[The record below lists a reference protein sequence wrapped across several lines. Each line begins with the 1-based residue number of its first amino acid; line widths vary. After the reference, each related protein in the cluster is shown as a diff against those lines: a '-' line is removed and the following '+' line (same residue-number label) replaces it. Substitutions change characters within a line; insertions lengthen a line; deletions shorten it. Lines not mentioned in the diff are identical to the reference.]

1 MSWTNPPQRP
11 GPPGAGPPGPA
22 GRPPAGPSP
31 SSRPPADSRSAAP
44 GGLFGGVEAWL
55 HAFLAVFAAFAA
67 MAVTAW
73 LALWLLGAGDLGGG
87 TMPALVA
94 ATIALGVGGRV
105 DLKGAESASGDGL
118 LGDLIGDVSVAEGSG
133 DVDILMFGVGLVGAL
148 VLGWLFLRPL
158 RYRLVIGFDELLAH
172 MARIAV
178 FTAAALGA
186 CVMLGSDSLPIGDA
200 IPQAEAAELMGI
212 FNLGAA
218 ADFTTDTATTIG
230 FGLVWMLLAMAVALG
245 VSARGP
251 LPRMWLRY
259 RDVLRPP
266 IAGVMAVFLGAVVL
280 GILGAPFV
288 AAEAPGPKR
297 MIGGML
303 LALPNVMWL
312 LVTLGLGVEWKSSGG
327 GDFSFGLPGPLG
339 DLLDQSGSQG
349 MPITVQRLAEL
360 DSRAWWVP
368 VVSGILLLFGGT
380 VMALRAPARVKLYQH
395 AYRFAVAF
403 AITAVIAAAI
413 AQIHLKAA
421 VEILGDTMSQGGEI
435 SLHPDYLQ
443 TAGFGAL
450 WGACAGLLGGAL
462 AAWIRAVRE
471 SRNPTAAGGLRQPAT
486 PGYAG
491 HPAAGY
497 AAPGVGPGSGPG
509 PQPHPQPSRPG
520 RQPAPAPAPGP
531 APAPHPGYQPPGYQ
545 PPGPQPPGRGQP
557 PGAQPPG
564 YTPPGYTPPGQP
576 PPGYTPPGSQP
587 PPGSRP
593 PGPPGGR

>member
-11 GPPGAGPPGPA
+11 GQPAAGPPGPHGPTGPA
-22 GRPPAGPSP
+22 GRPPNGPP
-31 SSRPPADSRSAAP
+31 PNSRPPSGPRPASAA
-44 GGLFGGVEAWL
+44 GLFGGPEAWL
-55 HAFLAVFAAFAA
+55 HAFLTVFTAFAA
-67 MAVTAW
+67 MSATAW

-87 TMPALVA
+87 TMPSLVA
-94 ATIALGVGGRV
+94 ATVALGVGGKV
-105 DLKGAESASGDGL
+105 DLKGAESASSEGI

-133 DVDILMFGVGLVGAL
+133 DVDIMMFGVGLVGAL

-158 RYRLVIGFDELLAH
+158 RYRLVIGVDELIAH

-178 FTAAALGA
+178 FTAAALGG
-186 CVMLGSDSLPIGDA
+186 VVVLGKDSLPIGDA

-218 ADFTTDTATTIG
+218 AEFTTDAATTIG
-230 FGLVWMLLAMAVALG
+230 MGLVWMLLAMLVALG

-266 IAGVMAVFLGAVVL
+266 LAGVMAVFLGAVVL
-280 GILGAPFV
+280 GVIGAPFV

-339 DLLDQSGSQG
+339 DLLNQSGSQN
-349 MPITVQRLAEL
+349 MPITVGRLAEL

-380 VMALRAPARVKLYQH
+380 VSALRSPARVKLYQH
-395 AYRFAVAF
+395 AWRFGVVFAVV
-403 AITAVIAAAI
+403 AVIAAAI

-421 VEILGDTMSQGGEI
+421 VQILGDTMAQGGEI

-462 AAWIRAVRE
+462 GAWIRAVRE
-471 SRNPTAAGGLRQPAT
+471 SRNPTAGRPSGYAPRPQPA
-486 PGYAG
+486 G
-491 HPAAGY
+491 
-497 AAPGVGPGSGPG
+497 AAPGFTPPGFT
-509 PQPHPQPSRPG
+509 
-520 RQPAPAPAPGP
+520 
-531 APAPHPGYQPPGYQ
+531 PPGYQ
-545 PPGPQPPGRGQP
+545 PPASAPPGP
-557 PGAQPPG
+557 PGYTPPGQSPPG
-564 YTPPGYTPPGQP
+564 YTPPGYTPPGYP
-576 PPGYTPPGSQP
+576 PPGRQGPPHGGYPPGPQ
-587 PPGSRP
+587 
-593 PGPPGGR
+593 GPPGGAGPPRG

>member
-11 GPPGAGPPGPA
+11 GAPGAGPPGSA
-22 GRPPAGPSP
+22 A
-31 SSRPPADSRSAAP
+31 SRPPADPRGGAA
-44 GGLFGGVEAWL
+44 LFGGAEAWL

-67 MAVTAW
+67 MAATAW

-94 ATIALGVGGRV
+94 ATVALGVGGKV
-105 DLKGAESASGDGL
+105 DLKGVESASSEGL

-133 DVDILMFGVGLVGAL
+133 EVDILMFGVGLVGAL

-178 FTAAALGA
+178 FTAAALGG

-200 IPQAEAAELMGI
+200 IQPAEAADLMGI

-218 ADFTTDTATTIG
+218 AEFTTDAATTIG
-230 FGLVWMLLAMAVALG
+230 FGLVWMVLALAVALG

-251 LPRMWLRY
+251 LPRLWLRY

-280 GILGAPFV
+280 GVLGAPFV

-339 DLLDQSGSQG
+339 QLLNESGGTG
-349 MPITVQRLAEL
+349 MPITVGRLAEL

-368 VVSGILLLFGGT
+368 VVSGILMLFGGT
-380 VMALRAPARVKLYQH
+380 VMALRAPARVKLYEH
-395 AYRFAVAF
+395 AWRFAVAF
-403 AITAVIAAAI
+403 SVTAVIAAAI

-421 VEILGDTMSQGGEI
+421 VAILGDTMAQGGEI

-471 SRNPTAAGGLRQPAT
+471 SRTPASAGPQQGGSP
-486 PGYAG
+486 
-491 HPAAGY
+491 GY
-497 AAPGVGPGSGPG
+497 AAPGYAT
-509 PQPHPQPSRPG
+509 
-520 RQPAPAPAPGP
+520 APR
-531 APAPHPGYQPPGYQ
+531 H
-545 PPGPQPPGRGQP
+545 
-557 PGAQPPG
+557 PGAQPGSQPGARPGGHPGGPPPG
-564 YTPPGYTPPGQP
+564 YTPPGYAPPGYTPPAQT
-576 PPGYTPPGSQP
+576 PPGYTPPGGRGPDAGPQ
-587 PPGSRP
+587 GP
-593 PGPPGGR
+593 PGPPGPPRR